1 MEILSQEHQLTLKSE
16 QLSLSL
22 DPKRPCPG
30 PILISHLYEEV
41 FALLAK
47 LEDQTVYLHL
57 DLLLY
62 LQKYYRFKGWRLPDL
77 NFVALPLGYPF
88 QLADLTIEAFNN
100 DDNAFGSL
108 VCIISAGQSKLGYAP
123 KFVPHGQH
131 KKRIKLWKKAFSQA
145 DLDYFCLSQDLV
157 AATNDFR
164 ALTEVGRQK
173 SLTKYLQHLEADQS
187 GQILLS
193 YEKPERI
200 LTMQKTALAA
210 GVNLKLAP
218 ASQAFLQALFPFE
231 EPVSQ
236 AEATRDLVVVS
247 TPSTTAF
254 DARASLA
261 IQPVMAPK
269 EAKEFLN
276 VIKAKEVIYL

>member
-1 MEILSQEHQLTLKSE
+1 MEILSENHQLILKSKH
-16 QLSLSL
+16 LNLSL

-30 PILISHLYEEV
+30 PILISHLYDEL
-41 FALLAK
+41 FDLLAA
-47 LEDQTVYLHL
+47 LGNQTVYLHL

-62 LQKYYRFKGWRLPDL
+62 LQKYYRFKGWRLPGL
-77 NFVALPLGYPF
+77 NFVAFPLGYQF

-108 VCIISAGQSKLGYAP
+108 VCIIGDGQSKLGYAP

-157 AATNDFR
+157 AATNDFQ

-173 SLTKYLQHLEADQS
+173 SLTKYLQHLEDEQS

-210 GVNLKLAP
+210 GFNLKLAP

-236 AEATRDLVVVS
+236 IEATRDLVVVS
-247 TPSTTAF
+247 TPSASAF

-276 VIKAKEVIYL
+276 VIKAKKVIYL

>member
-1 MEILSQEHQLTLKSE
+1 MEILSENHQLTLKSKH
-16 QLSLSL
+16 LSLSL

-41 FALLAK
+41 FALLAA

-77 NFVALPLGYPF
+77 NFVALPLGYQF

-108 VCIISAGQSKLGYAP
+108 VCIISDGQSKLGYAP
-123 KFVPHGQH
+123 KFAPHGQH

-173 SLTKYLQHLEADQS
+173 SLTKYLQHLEAGQN

-193 YEKPERI
+193 YEKPDRI
-200 LTMQKTALAA
+200 LTMQKTVLAA
-210 GVNLKLAP
+210 GFNLKLAP

-236 AEATRDLVVVS
+236 TEAPRDLVAIETLS
-247 TPSTTAF
+247 ASAF

>member
-62 LQKYYRFKGWRLPDL
+62 LQKYYRFKGWHLPDL

-88 QLADLTIEAFNN
+88 QLADLTIETFNN

-108 VCIISAGQSKLGYAP
+108 VCIISDGQSKLGYAP

-210 GVNLKLAP
+210 GFNLKLAP

-231 EPVSQ
+231 EPISQ

-247 TPSTTAF
+247 TSSTTTF

-261 IQPVMAPK
+261 IQPIMAPK
-269 EAKEFLN
+269 EIKEFLN

>member
-1 MEILSQEHQLTLKSE
+1 MELLTVNQQLTLKS
-16 QLSLSL
+16 QQVSLTL
-22 DPKRPCPG
+22 DPKSVCAG
-30 PILISHLYEEV
+30 PILISHLYDEL
-41 FALLAK
+41 FDLLAA
-47 LEDQTVYLHL
+47 LGNQTVCLHL

-62 LQKYYRFKGWRLPDL
+62 LQKYYRFKCWRLPDL

-145 DLDYFCLSQDLV
+145 DLDYFYLSQDLV

-173 SLTKYLQHLEADQS
+173 SLTKYLQHIEAGQS

-210 GVNLKLAP
+210 GFNLKLAP
-218 ASQAFLQALFPFE
+218 AGQAFLQALFPFE

-247 TPSTTAF
+247 TPSATAF

>member
-1 MEILSQEHQLTLKSE
+1 MELLTVNQQLTLKS
-16 QLSLSL
+16 QQVSLTL
-22 DPKRPCPG
+22 DPKSVCAG
-30 PILISHLYEEV
+30 PILISHLYDEL
-41 FALLAK
+41 FDLLAA
-47 LEDQTVYLHL
+47 LGNQTVYLHL

-62 LQKYYRFKGWRLPDL
+62 LQKYYRFKGWHLPDL

-108 VCIISAGQSKLGYAP
+108 VCIISDGQSKLGYAP

-210 GVNLKLAP
+210 GFNLELAP
-218 ASQAFLQALFPFE
+218 AVQAFLQALFPFE

-247 TPSTTAF
+247 TPSATTF

>member
-62 LQKYYRFKGWRLPDL
+62 LQKYYRFKGWHLPDL

-88 QLADLTIEAFNN
+88 QLADLTIETFNN

-108 VCIISAGQSKLGYAP
+108 VCIISDGQSKLGYAP

-210 GVNLKLAP
+210 GFNLKLAP

-231 EPVSQ
+231 EPISQ

-247 TPSTTAF
+247 TSSTTTF

-261 IQPVMAPK
+261 IQPIMAPK
-269 EAKEFLN
+269 ETKEFLN

>member
-1 MEILSQEHQLTLKSE
+1 MELLTVNQQLTLKS
-16 QLSLSL
+16 QQVSLSL

-62 LQKYYRFKGWRLPDL
+62 LQKYYRFKGWRLTDL

-108 VCIISAGQSKLGYAP
+108 VCIISDGQSKLGYAP

-131 KKRIKLWKKAFSQA
+131 KKRIKLWKKAFSLA

-173 SLTKYLQHLEADQS
+173 SLTKYLQHLETDQS

-210 GVNLKLAP
+210 GFNLKLAP
-218 ASQAFLQALFPFE
+218 AGQAFLQALFPFE

>member
-1 MEILSQEHQLTLKSE
+1 MEILSENHQLTLKSK

-77 NFVALPLGYPF
+77 NFVALPLGYQF

-108 VCIISAGQSKLGYAP
+108 VCIISDDQSKLGYAP
-123 KFVPHGQH
+123 KFAPHGQH

-145 DLDYFCLSQDLV
+145 ELDYFCLSQDLV
-157 AATNDFR
+157 AATNDFQ

-173 SLTKYLQHLEADQS
+173 SLTKYLQHLENGQS

-210 GVNLKLAP
+210 GFNLKLAP
-218 ASQAFLQALFPFE
+218 ASQDFLQALFPFE

-236 AEATRDLVVVS
+236 TEAPRDLIVVS
-247 TPSTTAF
+247 TPSTSAF

-276 VIKAKEVIYL
+276 VIKAKKVIYL

>member
-1 MEILSQEHQLTLKSE
+1 MELLTVNQQLTLKS
-16 QLSLSL
+16 QQVSLTL
-22 DPKRPCPG
+22 DPKSVCAG
-30 PILISHLYEEV
+30 PILISHLYDEL
-41 FALLAK
+41 FDLLAA
-47 LEDQTVYLHL
+47 LGNQTVYLHL

-62 LQKYYRFKGWRLPDL
+62 LQKYYRFKGWHLPDL

-108 VCIISAGQSKLGYAP
+108 VCIISDGQSKLGYAP

-131 KKRIKLWKKAFSQA
+131 KKRTKLWKKAFSQA

-210 GVNLKLAP
+210 GFNLKLAP

-247 TPSTTAF
+247 TPSTNAF

>member
-1 MEILSQEHQLTLKSE
+1 MEILTVNQQLTLKS
-16 QLSLSL
+16 QQVSLSL
-22 DPKRPCPG
+22 DPKSPCPG

-108 VCIISAGQSKLGYAP
+108 VCIISDDQSKLGYAP
-123 KFVPHGQH
+123 KFAPHGQH

-145 DLDYFCLSQDLV
+145 ELDYFCLSQDLV

-210 GVNLKLAP
+210 GFNLKLAP
-218 ASQAFLQALFPFE
+218 AGQAFLQALFPFE
-231 EPVSQ
+231 KPVSQ
-236 AEATRDLVVVS
+236 TEAPRDLVAVEILS
-247 TPSTTAF
+247 ASAF

-276 VIKAKEVIYL
+276 VIKAKEVIYP

>member
-41 FALLAK
+41 FTLLAK

-62 LQKYYRFKGWRLPDL
+62 LQKYYRFKSWHLPDL

-108 VCIISAGQSKLGYAP
+108 VCIISDGQSKLGYAP

-131 KKRIKLWKKAFSQA
+131 KKRVKLWKKAFSLA

-173 SLTKYLQHLEADQS
+173 SLTKYLQHLKAGQS

-210 GVNLKLAP
+210 GFNLKLAP

-236 AEATRDLVVVS
+236 TEATRDLVVVS
-247 TPSTTAF
+247 TPSATTF

>member
-1 MEILSQEHQLTLKSE
+1 MELLTVNQQLTLKS
-16 QLSLSL
+16 QQVSLTL
-22 DPKRPCPG
+22 DPKSVCAG
-30 PILISHLYEEV
+30 PILISHLYDEL
-41 FALLAK
+41 FDLLAA
-47 LEDQTVYLHL
+47 LGNQTVYLHL

-62 LQKYYRFKGWRLPDL
+62 LQKYYQLKGWVLPDL
-77 NFVALPLGYPF
+77 NFVALPLGYKF

-108 VCIISAGQSKLGYAP
+108 VCIISDGQNKLGYAP

-131 KKRIKLWKKAFSQA
+131 KKRVKLWKKAFSQA

-173 SLTKYLQHLEADQS
+173 SLTKYLQHLEAGQS

-210 GVNLKLAP
+210 GFNLMLAP

-236 AEATRDLVVVS
+236 TEATRDLVVVS
-247 TPSTTAF
+247 APSATTF

-261 IQPVMAPK
+261 IQPVMGPK

-276 VIKAKEVIYL
+276 VIKVKEVIYL

>member
-41 FALLAK
+41 FALLAA
-47 LEDQTVYLHL
+47 LGNQTVYLHL

-62 LQKYYRFKGWRLPDL
+62 LQKYYRFKDWRLPDL

-108 VCIISAGQSKLGYAP
+108 VCIISDGQSKLGYAP

-210 GVNLKLAP
+210 GFNLKLAP
-218 ASQAFLQALFPFE
+218 TSQAFLQALFPFE

-236 AEATRDLVVVS
+236 TEATRDLVVVS
-247 TPSTTAF
+247 TPSATTF